1 MTTITLDHVSKQYPL
16 ESKLVYAVDD
26 VTIQIKSGDT
36 LSILGPSGSGK
47 TTLLRLIAGL
57 EQPDSGQILHNG
69 KRLHETPLE
78 DRNIG
83 MVFQDY
89 ALIPHWDAQTTI
101 GFFLRLRRREREVP
115 ERVRQVS
122 KITGV
127 GINHLL
133 SRKPKDLSGGEKQR
147 VAIARAFARDLQLLL
162 FDEPFANLDAKFR
175 TTARAQ
181 ARRLLDRFPVTTIY
195 VTHDQQEAATMGEK
209 IIVMRDG
216 HIEQIGDYQTLYY
229 DPINRFVAEFIGTP
243 TMNMFEG
250 TIEDGRWYG
259 TYFGGIQPPNPINEN
274 QEVTL
279 GIRAEHI
286 MMDGDIPAQVKHITP
301 FFAERY
307 QVVEIQLG
315 DKLCEMRVPLEQ
327 KIQVGDTI
335 KCSFDTNYLYFFDT
349 HTGDRL

>member
-1 MTTITLDHVSKQYPL
+1 MTTITIDHVSKQYVL
-16 ESKLVYAVDD
+16 DDKQIMAVDD
-26 VTIQIKSGDT
+26 VTMQIKSGDT

-69 KRLHETPLE
+69 KGLHEIPLE

-89 ALIPHWDAQTTI
+89 ALIPHWDAQQTI

-115 ERVRQVS
+115 ERVAQVS
-122 KITGV
+122 QITGV
-127 GINHLL
+127 GIDHLM
-133 SRKPKDLSGGEKQR
+133 SRKPQDLSGGEKQR

-195 VTHDQQEAATMGEK
+195 VTHDQQEAAAMGEK

-229 DPINRFVAEFIGTP
+229 DPINRFIGEFIGTP

-259 TYFGGIQPPNPINEN
+259 EHFGGIQLPNPIEEN
-274 QEVTL
+274 QAVTL

-286 MMDGDIPAQVKHITP
+286 QIGGAVPAQVKHITP

-307 QVVEIQLG
+307 QVAEILLG

-327 KIQVGDTI
+327 KLQVGDTVM
-335 KCSFDTNYLYFFDT
+335 CGFDTNHLYFFDT
-349 HTGDRL
+349 KTGERL